1 MKKTLILVLVFLVSS
16 AFILL
21 SDTKYLTISQQI
33 GIIALEAIIFQIALM
48 DKSFLK
54 KEKRAELRKVIE
66 DYPV

>member
-1 MKKTLILVLVFLVSS
+1 MKKTLLLVLVFMVSS

-21 SDTKYLTISQQI
+21 SDTKYLSAPEKI
-33 GIIALEAIIFQIALM
+33 GIIALEAIIFQVALM

-66 DYPV
+66 DYPA